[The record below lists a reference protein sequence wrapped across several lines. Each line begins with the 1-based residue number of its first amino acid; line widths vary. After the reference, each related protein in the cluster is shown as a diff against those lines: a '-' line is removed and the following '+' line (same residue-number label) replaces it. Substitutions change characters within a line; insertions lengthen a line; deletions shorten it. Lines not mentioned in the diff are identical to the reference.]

1 MDEDIRHFMA
11 VTGSSLE
18 EARTMMEAC
27 AGNLDMAVNM
37 HLECAGN
44 RSEGAA
50 QRHRTGQGSSRDS
63 AASGNPSTYEE
74 M

>member
-1 MDEDIRHFMA
+1 MDDHIRQFMA
-11 VTGSSLE
+11 VTGSSLD

-44 RSEGAA
+44 RADGVT
-50 QRHRTGQGSSRDS
+50 QRYLTGEGSSRGA
-63 AASGNPSTYEE
+63 AASGDPTKYEE